1 MEVSTK
7 KINAAQEEWYKNGEL
22 SLVDTYIGLYS
33 NGMIGIIDNLNDGF
47 LWDQASCRILYFLTT
62 TQNPLAVKLC
72 KKMGSNSAGV
82 GVCMLSRKMWHR
94 LVNSAGMEIVDSID
108 SEPDELGVLKRVCL
122 VNKSYREFN
131 LMVL

>member
-1 MEVSTK
+1 MCMEK
-7 KINAAQEEWYKNGEL
+7 MKNILKPDG
-22 SLVDTYIGLYS
+22 T
-33 NGMIGIIDNLNDGF
+33 IGIIDNLNDGF

-62 TQNPLAVKLC
+62 TKNPLVVKLC

-122 VNKSYREFN
+122 INKSYREFN
-131 LMVL
+131 LMVLQRS